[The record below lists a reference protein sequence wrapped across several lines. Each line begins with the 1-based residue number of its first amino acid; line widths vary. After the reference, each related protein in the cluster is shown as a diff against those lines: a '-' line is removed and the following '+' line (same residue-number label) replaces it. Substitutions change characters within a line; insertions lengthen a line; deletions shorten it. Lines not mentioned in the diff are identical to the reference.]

1 MLLWQQQQWDPANK
15 VNHDSTTTALACMAQ
30 VINQKWHGLDLEQW
44 AWYQALAEQ
53 DREWHCQEK
62 YMYLQYQHAAC
73 KEVYQE
79 LLEEVTMMS
88 MTQKS

>member
-53 DREWHCQEK
+53 DRE
-62 YMYLQYQHAAC
+62 
-73 KEVYQE
+73 
-79 LLEEVTMMS
+79 
-88 MTQKS
+88 